1 MERYYENKDKFS
13 NQRNLSFEKNRD
25 VLLAKSKL
33 NQQNRNHEKTIY
45 KQQIEELIKN
55 LE

>member
-1 MERYYENKDKFS
+1 MRLKINFQTNENYILK
-13 NQRNLSFEKNRD
+13 KNRD

-33 NQQNRNHEKTIY
+33 NQQNRNHEKKIY
-45 KQQIEELIKN
+45 KQQIEELNKT